1 MRSPA
6 MIACGLS
13 LAHRAKYGMKK
24 KPFSS
29 IKVLTGN
36 GVFGITKQDMGVP
49 SSAQQG
55 SGLKKDPGP
64 DMLPTKRALK
74 FRF

>member
-29 IKVLTGN
+29 IKVLTGD
-36 GVFGITKQDMGVP
+36 GL
-49 SSAQQG
+49 
-55 SGLKKDPGP
+55 SGGAIKKDPEP
-64 DMLPTKRALK
+64 EMMPTKRALK